1 VGFNVADDLCLRN
14 IAVICFL
21 VYSPQSSGNIA
32 DSMGL
37 ADYSY
42 YFVMQRFLPVL
53 QRIGLV
59 IQVRNPALEADRLS
73 SVLKRLGVESLL
85 LSFAPPNK
93 TPQVRCTTLPVFAW
107 EYSTIPT
114 ESWGGDERN
123 NWQFA
128 LSQVRAAITHSGFA
142 VAATQLAM
150 GENFPVCSLPAPV
163 WDIYSALRS
172 RQQHNDEWILHFSGL
187 VLDSHELGLRDTH
200 TIVDPPLERNMQRVV
215 LRGVV
220 YAAVFNPNDGR
231 KNWHDTLWAFC
242 WAFRDNWSAT
252 LLIKLVHHDARF
264 ACEILLHEMKKL
276 APYKCRVVVIHGFL
290 DDDAYQ
296 TMVNGVTYVVNSS
309 YGEGQ
314 CLPLME
320 FMSAG
325 KPALAPDH
333 TAMADY
339 ITAENAFVL
348 RSGAEWTHWPHDP
361 RLVLRAF
368 RYRLDWQSL
377 FEAYTE
383 SYTVATSQRQR
394 YQAMSQ
400 AATDALR
407 AHCSR
412 QVIERGLRKFLN
424 QLGFADSVQRRPS
437 LLKRWACRAA
447 VLAHRYYL
455 RWRTR

>member
-1 VGFNVADDLCLRN
+1 M
-14 IAVICFL
+14 ICFL

-32 DSMGL
+32 DAMGL

-42 YFVMQRFLPVL
+42 YFVMRRFVPVL
-53 QRIGLV
+53 RRIGLV
-59 IQVRNPALEADRLS
+59 IEVHDPVREADRLHAI
-73 SVLKRLGVESLL
+73 LQRLGIDSVL

-93 TPQVRCTTLPVFAW
+93 TPQVQCATLPVFAW

-114 ESWGGDERN
+114 ESWSDDERH
-123 NWQFA
+123 NWQFM
-128 LSQVRAAITHSGFA
+128 LSRLRGAITHSGYA
-142 VAATQLAM
+142 VAATRKAM
-150 GENFPVCSLPAPV
+150 GDDFALCSLPAPV
-163 WDIYSALRS
+163 WDMHAARGPALLRS
-172 RQQHNDEWILHFSGL
+172 EDWALQFSGVL
-187 VLDSHELGLRDTH
+187 LDSHELGLHGTH
-200 TIVDPPLERNMQRVV
+200 TVANPSLEKAEQRVM

-296 TMVNGVTYVVNSS
+296 RMISGVTYIVNSS

-333 TAMADY
+333 SAMADY
-339 ITAENAFVL
+339 ITPDNAFIV
-348 RSGAEWTHWPHDP
+348 RSGPEWTHWPHDP

-368 RYRLDWQSL
+368 RHRLDWQSL
-377 FEAYTE
+377 FDAYVE
-383 SYTVATSQRQR
+383 SYAVATTQRQR
-394 YQAMSQ
+394 YLAMSQ
-400 AATDALR
+400 AATTAQQR
-407 AHCSR
+407 HCSR
-412 QVIERGLRKFLN
+412 DVIADGLRQFLG
-424 QLGFADSVQRRPS
+424 QLGFTRSFRRPP
-437 LLKRWACRAA
+437 AAITQIFYRAA
-447 VLAHRYYL
+447 GRLLHYCAL
-455 RWRTR
+455 RRG

>member
-1 VGFNVADDLCLRN
+1 
-14 IAVICFL
+14 VICFL
-21 VYSPQSSGNIA
+21 VYSPQNSGNIA
-32 DSMGL
+32 NSMGL

-42 YFVMQRFLPVL
+42 YFVMQRYMPVL
-53 QRIGLV
+53 RRLGLV
-59 IQVRNPALEADRLS
+59 IQVRDPLREVDRVS
-73 SVLKRLGVESLL
+73 AVLRRLGIESLL

-93 TPQVRCTTLPVFAW
+93 TPQVKCVTLPVFAW

-114 ESWGGDERN
+114 ESWSGDEQN

-128 LSQVRAAITHSGFA
+128 LSRLRGAITHSNFA
-142 VAATQLAM
+142 VTATRKATGDDFLL
-150 GENFPVCSLPAPV
+150 CSLPAPV
-163 WDIYSALRS
+163 WDIHAAQGAPALRS
-172 RQQHNDEWILHFSGL
+172 DDWVLQFSGV
-187 VLDSHELGLRDTH
+187 VLDSHELGLRDTYDIANPSLEKNAQR
-200 TIVDPPLERNMQRVV
+200 IVF
-215 LRGVV
+215 RGVV

-242 WAFRDNWSAT
+242 WAFRNSWSAT

-276 APYKCRVVVIHGFL
+276 APYKCRVVVIHGYL

-296 TMVNGVTYVVNSS
+296 TMINGVTYVVNSS

-333 TAMADY
+333 SAMADY
-339 ITAENAFVL
+339 LNSDNAFVV
-348 RSGAEWTHWPHDP
+348 RSSPEWTHWPHDP

-377 FEAYTE
+377 FDAFIE
-383 SYTVATSQRQR
+383 SHTVATSQHER
-394 YQAMSQ
+394 YLAMSQ
-400 AATDALR
+400 AATVTLR
-407 AHCSR
+407 AHCSE
-412 QVIERGLRKFLN
+412 QVIVDGLEKFLH
-424 QLGFADSVQRRPS
+424 QLGYALVVKISPSVFRYFCQRMAGR
-437 LLKRWACRAA
+437 LI
-447 VLAHRYYL
+447 RYYV

>member
-1 VGFNVADDLCLRN
+1 MPAANDMLPRGGGMP
-14 IAVICFL
+14 VICFL
-21 VYSPQSSGNIA
+21 VYSPQNNGNIA

-42 YFVMQRFLPVL
+42 YFVMRRFLPVL
-53 QRIGLV
+53 RRLGLV
-59 IQVRNPALEADRLS
+59 IQVRDPVREVDRLS
-73 SVLKRLGVESLL
+73 SLLKRLGIDSLL

-93 TPQVRCTTLPVFAW
+93 TPQVQCVTLPVFAW

-123 NWQFA
+123 NWQFV
-128 LSQVRAAITHSGFA
+128 LSQLRGAITHSGFA
-142 VAATQLAM
+142 VKATKLAM
-150 GENFPVCSLPAPV
+150 GEKFPVCSLPAPV
-163 WDIYSALRS
+163 WEVHARPAQLP
-172 RQQHNDEWILHFSGL
+172 RQQDWILHFSGM
-187 VLDSHELGLRDTH
+187 VLDSHELGLRSTH
-200 TIVDPPLERNMQRVV
+200 AIVDPPLEKNAQRVV

-252 LLIKLVHHDARF
+252 LLIKLVHHDAHF
-264 ACEILLHEMKKL
+264 ACQILLHEMKKL

-296 TMVNGVTYVVNSS
+296 TMIDGVTYVVNSS

-339 ITAENAFVL
+339 INADNAFVL
-348 RSGAEWTHWPHDP
+348 RSGPEWTHWPHDP

-377 FEAYTE
+377 FDAYVE
-383 SYTVATSQRQR
+383 SYLVATSQPDR
-394 YQAMSQ
+394 YLAMSQ
-400 AATDALR
+400 AATSALR
-407 AHCSR
+407 LHCSQQAVADR
-412 QVIERGLRKFLN
+412 LRIFLIQLGYADAAGYAPSLPARLGYRMLGLGLRHCF
-424 QLGFADSVQRRPS
+424 
-437 LLKRWACRAA
+437 
-447 VLAHRYYL
+447 
-455 RWRTR
+455 RT

>member
-1 VGFNVADDLCLRN
+1 M
-14 IAVICFL
+14 ICFL
-21 VYSPQSSGNIA
+21 VYSPQNSGNIA
-32 DSMGL
+32 SSMGL

-53 QRIGLV
+53 RTLGMV
-59 IQVRNPALEADRLS
+59 IQVHDPAREVDDLS
-73 SVLKRLGVESLL
+73 AVLKRLGIESIL

-93 TPQVRCTTLPVFAW
+93 TPQVRCVTLPVFAW

-128 LSQVRAAITHSGFA
+128 LSHARGAITHSRFA
-142 VAATQLAM
+142 VTATQAAM
-150 GENFPVCSLPAPV
+150 GDDFPLCSLPAPV
-163 WDIYSALRS
+163 WDAYSARNPSALR
-172 RQQHNDEWILHFSGL
+172 NGDWILQFDGV
-187 VLDSHELGLRDTH
+187 VLDSHELGLSKTH
-200 TIVDPPLERNMQRVV
+200 NVVSPSLESTARHLF
-215 LRGVV
+215 LRGVI

-242 WAFRDNWSAT
+242 WAFRENWSVT

-296 TMVNGVTYVVNSS
+296 TMINGVTYVVNSS

-333 TAMADY
+333 SAMADY
-339 ITAENAFVL
+339 LNADNAFVV
-348 RSGAEWTHWPHDP
+348 RSSPEWTHWPHDP

-377 FEAYTE
+377 FDAYVE
-383 SYTVATSQRQR
+383 SYAVATTQQER
-394 YQAMSQ
+394 YRAMSL

-407 AHCSR
+407 AHCSH
-412 QVIERGLRKFLN
+412 QVIAEGMKKFLG
-424 QLGFADSVQRRPS
+424 QLG
-437 LLKRWACRAA
+437 LAA
-447 VLAHRYYL
+447 VGRAPSVLEQFCYRIAGRIIRYHA
-455 RWRTR
+455 RRRMR